1 MKAILFDKP
10 GDPSN
15 LYIGDFPTPEP
26 AEKEIQVRVQA
37 TALNRADT
45 LQRKGLYPP
54 PLGASP
60 VLGLEMAGEV
70 VQVGQHVKHWK
81 VGDRVMA
88 LLAGG
93 GYAEYACIHEEMAM
107 RIPENLSYSEAAAIP
122 EVFLTAYQALFW
134 LAELQDHERVLI
146 HAGASGVGTAAIQL
160 AKSKH
165 AEVYVTASKP
175 KHSTCLELGAKQA
188 IDYKTE
194 DFSERISNFTQ
205 SQGVHVVI
213 DFLAASYLSKNIDS
227 LAVDG
232 RLVFLALMGGSKASE
247 VNLGKVLRKRL
258 KLMGSTLRARSL
270 AYKIKLSKEFYAFAK
285 DRFESGEL
293 NPIID
298 SILPWDEVQKA
309 HIRMEASQNIG
320 KIVLLVG

>member
-15 LYIGDFPTPEP
+15 LYVGNFPTPEP
-26 AEKEIQVRVQA
+26 TEKEILVRVQA

-54 PLGASP
+54 PPGASP

-70 VQVGQHVKHWK
+70 VKVGQEVSHWK

-93 GYAEYACIHEEMAM
+93 GYAEYACIHEDMAM
-107 RIPENLSYSEAAAIP
+107 RLPENLPYTEAAAIP

-134 LAELQDHERVLI
+134 LANLHEHEQVLI

-160 AKSKH
+160 AKSKQ
-165 AEVYVTASKP
+165 AKVYVTASKP
-175 KHSTCLELGAKQA
+175 KHKTCLELGATQA
-188 IDYKTE
+188 IDYKIE
-194 DFSERISNFTQ
+194 DFSEQISNFTEG
-205 SQGVHVVI
+205 QGVNVVM
-213 DFLAASYLSKNIDS
+213 DFLAASYVSKNLDS

-232 RLVFLALMGGSKASE
+232 RLVFLALMGGSIAE
-247 VNLGKVLRKRL
+247 AVDLGIVLRKRL

-293 NPIID
+293 KPVID
-298 SILPWDEVQKA
+298 SILPWESVEEA
-309 HIRMEASQNIG
+309 HNRMEANQNTG
-320 KIVLLVG
+320 KIVLTIR